1 MAFLALNNE
10 RLTAVRLRM
19 PARGAWVA
27 EVDFEADPPAVGRC
41 TLQIGSLTLS
51 GTVADAQSGAFGK
64 QRKLRLVAGGGG
76 WGTLAPPRAYHNDA
90 GVKAKL
96 LAEDLAREAGEQL
109 GDFAPAADRLGVDFV
124 RNEGATCATILETV
138 IGAVSWWVDDAG
150 LTHAGERP
158 TAPALA
164 SDAYQVLAYDPRER
178 VVTLSLTDPSV
189 LAIGSVIAGPS
200 LPAPQTVREFQVQ
213 ADASGVRV
221 FAWCGADS
229 RSAGRLSGLWR
240 AVTARATEPLLL
252 GLYLYRV
259 VRMAPGSQNRVSL
272 QAVHRGS
279 GLPDIEPVAQWPGM
293 PGLRTDLAPGAE
305 VLVAF
310 IEGARTRPVVTHYA
324 GAADEGFVPTGITI
338 GGSTGQP
345 CARQGDQVTVL
356 LPPMVF
362 VGTMTIPGSPPA
374 ALTGTVSPTLQQAMG
389 LITSGSPIVKVAP

>member
-27 EVDFEADPPAVGRC
+27 EVDFESDPEVPDRC
-41 TLQIGSLTLS
+41 TLQVGSLTLS
-51 GTVADAQSGAFGK
+51 GTVHGLQSGVFGK

-76 WGTLAPPRAYHNDA
+76 WGTLAPPKAYHNDA
-90 GVKAKL
+90 GVKAQL

-109 GDFAPAADRLGVDFV
+109 GGFAPAAERLGVDFV
-124 RNEGATCATILETV
+124 RNEGVSCATILETV
-138 IGAVSWWVDDAG
+138 IGAVSWWVDAAG
-150 LTHAGERP
+150 VTHVGERP
-158 TAPALA
+158 TAPALV

-200 LPAPQTVREFQVQ
+200 LPEPQTVHEFQVQ

-229 RSAGRLSGLWR
+229 RSAGRLSALWR
-240 AVTARATEPLLL
+240 AVTARATEQLLL

-272 QAVHRGS
+272 QAVHRDS
-279 GLPDIEPVAQWPGM
+279 GLPDIEPITQWPGV
-293 PGLRTDLAPGAE
+293 PGLQTDLAPGAQ

-310 IEGARTRPVVTHYA
+310 IEGDRTQPVVTHYA
-324 GAADEGFVPTGITI
+324 GAAGEGFVPTGIVI
-338 GGSTGQP
+338 GGPTGQP

-374 ALTGTVSPTLQQAMG
+374 ALTGTVSPTLQQATG
-389 LITSGSPIVKVAP
+389 LITTGSPIVKVAP